1 MGDNR
6 SEDFTDVVA
15 KAQRV
20 DKDMGN
26 LFGTNPAR
34 VAFEPQRRNAGP
46 ELDYDAH
53 VKVFALPA
61 DASDY
66 EDVLNMALRGEALIR
81 FERDTFT
88 KDGDFMVAVCYLTPR
103 DRPQAAPDQ
112 DAGDAEPVVRPQR
125 LP

>member
-1 MGDNR
+1 MPNDR

-20 DKDMGN
+20 DKDMGS
-26 LFGTNPAR
+26 LFGSDPAR
-34 VAFEPQRRNAGP
+34 VAFEPNPRRAGP

-53 VKVFALPA
+53 VKVFTLPP
-61 DASDY
+61 DAADY
-66 EDVLNMALRGEALIR
+66 EDVLNMALRGEALLR
-81 FERDTFT
+81 WERDTFT

-112 DAGDAEPVVRPQR
+112 DAGDAEPIVRPQR